1 MSNIPTDLGITP
13 HNSPA
18 GRIGL
23 VADWIDPGHII
34 RVAVGLM
41 LVAFDAAGE
50 IFRRPGGEGERIFDA
65 VGIDVGTI
73 GADEDGRVAVRT
85 LVIIAV
91 ARNPADLDIEWTEDF
106 RGAKQDVLNVLV
118 GAGEGGNRV
127 RAVVPTIEVDIEMGW
142 PDMVRKEQGQLRHVR
157 DGRKEAVF
165 QLFHGVPSLLSL
177 GEACPAAAIRLV
189 IKVNEFTRPWPNRI
203 AGPGLLIGS
212 EMRTTC
218 RYR

>member
-1 MSNIPTDLGITP
+1 MLLALLG
-13 HNSPA
+13 
-18 GRIGL
+18 
-23 VADWIDPGHII
+23 V
-34 RVAVGLM
+34 
-41 LVAFDAAGE
+41 GE
-50 IFRRPGGEGERIFDA
+50 ILERPGSKS
-65 VGIDVGTI
+65 VGILDAIGVDVGAI
-73 GADEDGRVAVRT
+73 GADEDSRVAVRA

-91 ARNPADLDIEWTEDF
+91 ARNPADLDIERTEDF
-106 RGAKQDVLNVLV
+106 RGAKQDVLNILV

-142 PDMVRKEQGQLRHVR
+142 PDMARKEQGQLRHVGDR
-157 DGRKEAVF
+157 RKEAVF

-218 RYR
+218 RYG